1 MRAADPGGNR
11 LTITQPTNG
20 SFLSPVLS
28 MQQTTTI
35 GGLNVRYDT
44 FAVPAL
50 RRTVKAVLFT
60 ADQAASLGDQAPPPG
75 TPAVLFAVAEVT
87 IELGVER
94 LRRAGLKPAIIVLL
108 IARGAWFAPLVW
120 LNQLIDHVEYVGA
133 SDNRYALERNIP
145 VFLCDGAKFGSLA
158 KIWPQLK
165 KWD

>member
-50 RRTVKAVLFT
+50 RRTLKAVLFT
-60 ADQAASLGDQAPPPG
+60 ADQAAGLGDQAPPSG
-75 TPAVLFAVAEVT
+75 TPAVLFAVADRSDHPVPGGIGIVASGSQKAIGGLRLGAEVGNYPAVSVASAPYLPVL
-87 IELGVER
+87 IVGGLIF
-94 LRRAGLKPAIIVLL
+94 LAGA
-108 IARGAWFAPLVW
+108 ARSA
-120 LNQLIDHVEYVGA
+120 YR
-133 SDNRYALERNIP
+133 SRT
-145 VFLCDGAKFGSLA
+145 
-158 KIWPQLK
+158 
-165 KWD
+165 